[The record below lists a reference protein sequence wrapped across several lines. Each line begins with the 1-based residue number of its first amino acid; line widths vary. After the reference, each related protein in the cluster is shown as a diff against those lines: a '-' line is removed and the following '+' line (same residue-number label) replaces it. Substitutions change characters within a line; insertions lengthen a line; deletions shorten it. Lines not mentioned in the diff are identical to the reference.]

1 MKLVYAALLAIGV
14 FTATFAAA
22 EIDASQADARLIGM
36 PIYTVDGIPIGQV
49 VNIDVYG
56 SNRALVVAVG
66 GFLGF
71 GPRMVLIPLT
81 WANKEEGYIQLLVT
95 SALLTPG
102 RGIGSQ

>member
-1 MKLVYAALLAIGV
+1 MKLVCAVLLAIGML
-14 FTATFAAA
+14 TTTSATA

-102 RGIGSQ
+102 GGIGSR